1 MEISSEQIARFRED
15 GFVSVDGLLDERG
28 VEAARNAFD
37 ALFSSEFERGILPDE
52 VNWKEG
58 KSDPTLTRQ
67 ICNGWKAN
75 AAVARIVLREDIGQ
89 AIATL
94 ADWQGT
100 RILQDNLI
108 WKPTGARPLG
118 YHQDSAYHPWLA
130 PQAMVSCWIAL
141 DDTTAQGGTMEL
153 VRGSHKWN
161 LCAPEG
167 EFHGPSDYQ
176 AAMRSAAA
184 KENKDPEIVP
194 IVVRAGGGSF
204 HHGRTWHG
212 SGLNASD
219 RPRRSLVVH
228 AVPANVKFV
237 REKIAIGNGPVY
249 GRYMKLRDDSLDE
262 NYFPILWTAAGGRT
276 QHLDE
281 AMSA

>member
-1 MEISSEQIARFRED
+1 MGNSPTRISQEEALEISSEQIARFRED
-15 GFVSVDGLLDERG
+15 GFMSVDGLLDEKG

-37 ALFSSEFERGILPDE
+37 ALFRSEFERGILPDE

-118 YHQDSAYHPWLA
+118 YH
-130 PQAMVSCWIAL
+130 
-141 DDTTAQGGTMEL
+141 
-153 VRGSHKWN
+153 
-161 LCAPEG
+161 
-167 EFHGPSDYQ
+167 
-176 AAMRSAAA
+176 
-184 KENKDPEIVP
+184 
-194 IVVRAGGGSF
+194 
-204 HHGRTWHG
+204 
-212 SGLNASD
+212 
-219 RPRRSLVVH
+219 
-228 AVPANVKFV
+228 
-237 REKIAIGNGPVY
+237 
-249 GRYMKLRDDSLDE
+249 
-262 NYFPILWTAAGGRT
+262 
-276 QHLDE
+276 
-281 AMSA
+281 

>member
-1 MEISSEQIARFRED
+1 MEISSGQIARFRDD

-28 VEAARNAFD
+28 VEAARNAFN
-37 ALFSSEFERGILPDE
+37 ALFRSEFERGILPDE

-118 YHQDSAYHPWLA
+118 YHQDSAYLPWLA

-141 DDTTAQGGTMEL
+141 DDTTAQGGTMESSEGPTNGTSAL
-153 VRGSHKWN
+153 PTANSMGPLTIRRPCAEPRQKRTKTLRSFRLLRVPVEVRFITAGRGMAQGSTHRTDR
-161 LCAPEG
+161 G
-167 EFHGPSDYQ
+167 GPWLST
-176 AAMRSAAA
+176 RSQQ
-184 KENKDPEIVP
+184 
-194 IVVRAGGGSF
+194 
-204 HHGRTWHG
+204 
-212 SGLNASD
+212 
-219 RPRRSLVVH
+219 
-228 AVPANVKFV
+228 
-237 REKIAIGNGPVY
+237 
-249 GRYMKLRDDSLDE
+249 M
-262 NYFPILWTAAGGRT
+262 
-276 QHLDE
+276 
-281 AMSA
+281 

>member
-1 MEISSEQIARFRED
+1 LKISSEQLARFQED

-28 VEAARNAFD
+28 LETARNAFD
-37 ALFSSEFERGILPDE
+37 ALFRGEFERGILPDE
-52 VNWKEG
+52 VNWTGG

-75 AAVARIVLREDIGQ
+75 AAIASIVLREDIGQ
-89 AIATL
+89 AIAAL

-141 DDTTAQGGTMEL
+141 DDTTAEGGTMEV
-153 VRGSHKWN
+153 VRGSHKWK
-161 LCAPEG
+161 LGAPDG
-167 EFHGPSDYQ
+167 EFHGPANYQ
-176 AAMRSAAA
+176 APMRRAAA
-184 KENKDPEIVP
+184 NENQKPEIVP

-212 SGLNASD
+212 SGNNTSD

-228 AVPANVKFV
+228 AIPANAKFV
-237 REKIAIGNGPVY
+237 REKIAVGNGPVY
-249 GRYMKLRDDSLDE
+249 GRYMKFWDDSLDE
-262 NYFPILWTAAGGRT
+262 NYFPILWTIEGGRT
-276 QHLDE
+276 PRLDE
-281 AMSA
+281 AISA

>member
-37 ALFSSEFERGILPDE
+37 ALFRSEFERGILPDE

-89 AIATL
+89 AIASL

-118 YHQDSAYHPWLA
+118 YHQDSAYLPWLA

-141 DDTTAQGGTMEL
+141 DDTTAQGGTMRTKTLRSFRLLRVPVE
-153 VRGSHKWN
+153 VRFITAGRGMAQGSTHRTDR
-161 LCAPEG
+161 G
-167 EFHGPSDYQ
+167 GPWLST
-176 AAMRSAAA
+176 RSQQ
-184 KENKDPEIVP
+184 
-194 IVVRAGGGSF
+194 
-204 HHGRTWHG
+204 
-212 SGLNASD
+212 
-219 RPRRSLVVH
+219 
-228 AVPANVKFV
+228 
-237 REKIAIGNGPVY
+237 
-249 GRYMKLRDDSLDE
+249 M
-262 NYFPILWTAAGGRT
+262 
-276 QHLDE
+276 
-281 AMSA
+281 